1 VTLQV
6 LHGLT
11 LFLTAA
17 LLVRLW
23 REGLHLK
30 YKAFFAALA
39 FELVTGVLIYLAPQ
53 RRNLRAE
60 LFFVSTAIGWVF
72 RFLVLRELCLL
83 VFNDHP
89 GIKAAVRIGIRV
101 SLALAVAIPLTIL
114 ALAQYR
120 EMVYP
125 ILEKFFLFHQSA
137 TFFLTVLFAGTV
149 AFVAWFP
156 VALRRNIVLY
166 CLGFSIKFFGES
178 AVLLFRNATISAEWR
193 RAANMVEM
201 TIGVTAVLLW
211 LVWLNREGEA
221 PLVSVGQLLRPG
233 QTGQALLHLDRIN
246 RFLSA
251 TLPKSREQKHDL
263 KK

>member
-1 VTLQV
+1 MHT
-6 LHGLT
+6 
-11 LFLTAA
+11 
-17 LLVRLW
+17 
-23 REGLHLK
+23 K
-30 YKAFFAALA
+30 YKAFLAALA
-39 FELVTGVLIYLAPQ
+39 FELVTGVLIYLTPP

-89 GIKAAVRIGIRV
+89 GIKAADGIGIRV
-101 SLALAVAIPLTIL
+101 SLALAIVIPLATL
-114 ALAQYR
+114 ALARYR

-125 ILEKFFLFHQSA
+125 ILETFFLFHQSA

-156 VALRRNIVLY
+156 IALRRNIVLY

-178 AVLLFRNATISAEWR
+178 ALLLFRNATISTEWR
-193 RAANMVEM
+193 RAANMVDM
-201 TIGVTAVLLW
+201 IIGLTAVLLW
-211 LVWLNREGEA
+211 LVWLNSAGEA

-233 QTGQALLHLDRIN
+233 QTRQALLHLDRIN

-251 TLPKSREQKHDL
+251 TLRNSRKHKYDL
-263 KK
+263 NK